1 MKKVHNWFLPDHDTH
16 YEYWFGI
23 NDDKEYQKPH
33 RDHALKN
40 VKHFRT
46 AVDIGGNIGFWSKDF
61 CEQFNNV
68 IIFEPELSNIECLK
82 ENLKGHSNFTLH
94 EVGLGSKEEMR
105 EFYISLTTS
114 GGHTFNKE
122 HTTHDEVK
130 QIQLQIKTLDSYNLT
145 NVDLIKIDTQGYEL
159 DVLQGARETLLNND
173 CVVNVEIEQKNP
185 EQVKAGRPIFK
196 LMESL
201 GYIKLDRFKRDE
213 VLFAK
218 RKR

>member
-1 MKKVHNWFLPDHDTH
+1 
-16 YEYWFGI
+16 
-23 NDDKEYQKPH
+23 
-33 RDHALKN
+33 
-40 VKHFRT
+40 
-46 AVDIGGNIGFWSKDF
+46 
-61 CEQFNNV
+61 
-68 IIFEPELSNIECLK
+68 LK

-114 GGHTFNKE
+114 GEHTFNKE

-185 EQVKAGRPIFK
+185 VQVENSKPIFN
-196 LMESL
+196 LMGSL
-201 GYIKLDRFKRDE
+201 GYRKLYGYKRDE

-218 RKR
+218 RKA